1 MILAEKLQKLLDNTY
16 YIYSID
22 DENAISGGKYT
33 MLIFKIM
40 CLATILI
47 ICMGIGFNISA
58 KYTSRVNGLKKMLR
72 ALNIFEEKIKFTYE
86 PIPNIF
92 EELGDNFSNSKNE
105 NRVLF
110 KNNDY
115 VGEIFSRASLNMK
128 TMHAG
133 EAWENAIDSV
143 NTNFSKE
150 DINIIKGL
158 AKMLGKTDLDGQVSE
173 IRLTKQFINTKIE
186 EAEIEKQKNSKLYKT
201 LGATIGLATVIL
213 LI

>member
-1 MILAEKLQKLLDNTY
+1 MAEKLQKLLDNTY

-47 ICMGIGFNISA
+47 ICIGIGFNISA

-105 NRVLF
+105 NE
-110 KNNDY
+110 NDY

>member
-1 MILAEKLQKLLDNTY
+1 
-16 YIYSID
+16 
-22 DENAISGGKYT
+22 

-105 NRVLF
+105 N
-110 KNNDY
+110 
-115 VGEIFSRASLNMK
+115 E
-128 TMHAG
+128 
-133 EAWENAIDSV
+133 
-143 NTNFSKE
+143 NFSKE

>member
-1 MILAEKLQKLLDNTY
+1 
-16 YIYSID
+16 
-22 DENAISGGKYT
+22 

-105 NRVLF
+105 NE
-110 KNNDY
+110 NDY

-158 AKMLGKTDLDGQVSE
+158 AKVSE

>member
-1 MILAEKLQKLLDNTY
+1 
-16 YIYSID
+16 
-22 DENAISGGKYT
+22 
-33 MLIFKIM
+33 MLMFKIM

-47 ICMGIGFNISA
+47 ICVSIGFNISA
-58 KYTSRVNGLKKMLR
+58 KYASRVNGLKKMLR

-92 EELGDNFSNSKNE
+92 EELGDNFSNFKNE
-105 NRVLF
+105 NGSLT
-110 KNNDY
+110 KNKNENMKSFFTNHENDY
-115 VGEIFSRASLNMK
+115 VGEIFSKASLNMK
-128 TMHAG
+128 TMQAG

-143 NTNFSKE
+143 HTNFTKE
-150 DINIIKGL
+150 DVDTIKGL

-186 EAEIEKQKNSKLYKT
+186 EAEIERQKNSKLYKT
-201 LGATIGLATVIL
+201 LGATVGLATVIL

>member
-1 MILAEKLQKLLDNTY
+1 MAEKLQKLLDNTY

-22 DENAISGGKYT
+22 DENASSGGKYT

-47 ICMGIGFNISA
+47 ICIGIGFNISA

-105 NRVLF
+105 NE
-110 KNNDY
+110 NDY

>member
-1 MILAEKLQKLLDNTY
+1 
-16 YIYSID
+16 
-22 DENAISGGKYT
+22 
-33 MLIFKIM
+33 MLMFKIM

-47 ICMGIGFNISA
+47 ICVSIGFNISA
-58 KYTSRVNGLKKMLR
+58 KYASRVNGLKKMLR

-92 EELGDNFSNSKNE
+92 EELGDNFSNFKNE
-105 NRVLF
+105 NGSLT
-110 KNNDY
+110 KNKNENMKSFFTNHENDY
-115 VGEIFSRASLNMK
+115 VGEIFSKASLNMK
-128 TMHAG
+128 TMQAG

-143 NTNFSKE
+143 HTNFTKE
-150 DINIIKGL
+150 DVDTIKGL

-186 EAEIEKQKNSKLYKT
+186 EAEIERQKNSKLYKT
-201 LGATIGLATVIL
+201 LGATVGLAMVIL

>member
-1 MILAEKLQKLLDNTY
+1 MQKLLDNTY

-47 ICMGIGFNISA
+47 ICVGIGFNISA

-105 NRVLF
+105 NE
-110 KNNDY
+110 NDY
-115 VGEIFSRASLNMK
+115 GGEIFSRASLNMK

>member
-1 MILAEKLQKLLDNTY
+1 MQKLLDNTY

-47 ICMGIGFNISA
+47 VCMGIGFNISA

-105 NRVLF
+105 NE
-110 KNNDY
+110 NDY

>member
-1 MILAEKLQKLLDNTY
+1 
-16 YIYSID
+16 
-22 DENAISGGKYT
+22 

-105 NRVLF
+105 NE
-110 KNNDY
+110 NDY

-213 LI
+213 LISIGLATVILLI